1 LDDDDDVDDD
11 CVLAAEVSMA
21 MVASA
26 VTAETAQISMRLAAS
41 LDRRQDFEEEMAV
54 ASTSKRWWQAERSSR
69 SRVGRDSRWTVWLLL
84 FLMAD

>member
-1 LDDDDDVDDD
+1 
-11 CVLAAEVSMA
+11 
-21 MVASA
+21 
-26 VTAETAQISMRLAAS
+26 MRLAAS